1 MGSRLLKAAPA
12 AGLVS
17 LALLVYNRLKRPV
30 PFGVTYS
37 EAPTKVLVVGGGFG
51 GLAAAEG
58 LARALSGSQEVGMGL
73 LDRHN
78 YTTFWPM
85 VPSAISGNIEVRH
98 AAYPLRRVLRPLGVE
113 FLQAEVEGVDFE
125 NRNVHTDGGDFPY
138 DYLILALGSRT
149 AFFGSGADEHAF
161 DLKGLT
167 KAVAVRNHVLDCF
180 EEAERLRGEHGD
192 DLLTFVF
199 VGGGTTGVEGICDT
213 HDLIFGVLE
222 EDYSNVDF
230 DRVRLVLVNA
240 DDTILKGVDPALA
253 HAASLRLASQ
263 RVEVLNNARAEEVRP
278 DAVTLSDGRTIP
290 TRTTV
295 WTAGIEPA
303 PPVGDLD
310 VPKDRRGHILVD
322 EFLRVKDRPG
332 VYAVGDCFSV
342 DYDGPHVPALAQA
355 AEQEGKRVGL
365 NLAAQIQGREPKSFR
380 YRSLGQLVDLGED
393 SAVVNILGVKFSGM
407 LGALI
412 WRGVYLYALGRNLN
426 RVQVLFDWITDL
438 FFRPNTSKL
447 FEGSETI
454 RRKGSS
460 QVRPSERDGEA

>member
-12 AGLVS
+12 AGLVP
-17 LALLVYNRLKRPV
+17 LVLITYTRLKRPAPLQV
-30 PFGVTYS
+30 AYS

-58 LARALSGSQEVGMGL
+58 LAQALSGSQEVGVGL

-98 AAYPLRRVLRPLGVE
+98 AASPLRRVLRPLGVE

-125 NRNVHTDGGDFPY
+125 NRNVHTDGGEFPY

-161 DLKGLT
+161 DLKKGLT

-199 VGGGTTGVEGICDT
+199 VGGGTTGVEGIADT
-213 HDLIFGVLE
+213 HDLIFDTLE
-222 EDYSNVDF
+222 EDYPHVDF

-240 DDTILKGVDPALA
+240 DETILEEVDPALA

-263 RVEVLNNARAEEVRP
+263 RVEVINNAPAEEVRP

-295 WTAGIEPA
+295 WTAGTEPA

-310 VPKDRRGHILVD
+310 VQKDHRGRIMVD
-322 EFLRVKDRPG
+322 EFLRAKDRAG
-332 VYAVGDCFSV
+332 VYAVGDCVTV
-342 DYDGPHVPALAQA
+342 DHDGPPVPALAQA
-355 AEQEGKRVGL
+355 AEQEGKRAAL
-365 NLAAQIQGREPKSFR
+365 NLAAEIEGREPEPFR
-380 YRSLGQLVDLGED
+380 YRSVGQLVDLGEG
-393 SAVVNILGVKFSGM
+393 SALVDILGVRFGGL
-407 LGALI
+407 LGALV
-412 WRGVYLYALGRNLN
+412 WRGVYLCELGHNLN

-438 FFRPNTSKL
+438 FFRPNTSKV
-447 FEGSETI
+447 FE
-454 RRKGSS
+454 
-460 QVRPSERDGEA
+460 D

>member
-12 AGLVS
+12 AGLVP
-17 LALLVYNRLKRPV
+17 LALLVYSRLKRPV
-30 PFGVTYS
+30 QLGVAYS

-58 LARALSGSQEVGMGL
+58 LARALSGSQEVGVGL

-98 AAYPLRRVLRPLGVE
+98 AASPLRRVLRPLGVE

-161 DLKGLT
+161 DLKKGLT

-199 VGGGTTGVEGICDT
+199 VGGGTTGVEGISDT

-253 HAASLRLASQ
+253 HAASLRRPHHSHPHHGVGRGNRARSPGRGPGRAKGPPRTHTRGRVPAREGPYRCVRRRRLLQLGSRRSTSSGPRPGRRAGGQEGRPQPRRADPRQGTEVLPLPLTRPARGPRGGQRGGQYPGRQVQ
-263 RVEVLNNARAEEVRP
+263 RVARGAHLEERLP
-278 DAVTLSDGRTIP
+278 LR
-290 TRTTV
+290 
-295 WTAGIEPA
+295 AGPQPQSCA
-303 PPVGDLD
+303 
-310 VPKDRRGHILVD
+310 
-322 EFLRVKDRPG
+322 
-332 VYAVGDCFSV
+332 
-342 DYDGPHVPALAQA
+342 
-355 AEQEGKRVGL
+355 
-365 NLAAQIQGREPKSFR
+365 
-380 YRSLGQLVDLGED
+380 
-393 SAVVNILGVKFSGM
+393 
-407 LGALI
+407 GAL
-412 WRGVYLYALGRNLN
+412 RLDHGPLLPAQHLQAL
-426 RVQVLFDWITDL
+426 
-438 FFRPNTSKL
+438 
-447 FEGSETI
+447 
-454 RRKGSS
+454 
-460 QVRPSERDGEA
+460 

>member
-1 MGSRLLKAAPA
+1 MGSRLLKAAPVV
-12 AGLVS
+12 GLAP
-17 LALLVYNRLKRPV
+17 LALLAYNRLKHPA
-30 PFGVTYS
+30 PLGVAYS

-58 LARALSGSQEVGMGL
+58 LAWAL
-73 LDRHN
+73 
-78 YTTFWPM
+78 
-85 VPSAISGNIEVRH
+85 SGNIEVRH
-98 AAYPLRRVLRPLGVE
+98 AAYPLRRVLRPVGVE

-125 NRNVHTDGGDFPY
+125 NRNVRTDGGDFPY
-138 DYLILALGSRT
+138 DYLILAPGSRT

-161 DLKGLT
+161 DLKKGLI

-199 VGGGTTGVEGICDT
+199 VGGGITDT

-240 DDTILKGVDPALA
+240 DETILKGVDPALA

-295 WTAGIEPA
+295 WSAGIEPA

-342 DYDGPHVPALAQA
+342 DYDGPPVPALAQA

-393 SAVVNILGVKFSGM
+393 SAVVNILGAKFSGL

-412 WRGVYLYALGRNLN
+412 WRGVYLYELGRNLN

-454 RRKGSS
+454 TRKRSS
-460 QVRPSERDGEA
+460 

>member
-1 MGSRLLKAAPA
+1 MGSRLLKAAPT
-12 AGLVS
+12 AGLVP

-51 GLAAAEG
+51 GLAAVEG
-58 LARALSGSQEVGMGL
+58 LARALSGSQEVGVGL

-85 VPSAISGNIEVRH
+85 VPSALSGNIEVRH

-167 KAVAVRNHVLDCF
+167 KVVEVRNHVLDCF

-199 VGGGTTGVEGICDT
+199 VGGGTTGVEGIADT
-213 HDLIFGVLE
+213 HDLIFDTLE
-222 EDYSNVDF
+222 EDYPNVDF

-240 DDTILKGVDPALA
+240 DETILKEVDPALA

-263 RVEVLNNARAEEVRP
+263 RVEVLNNARAE
-278 DAVTLSDGRTIP
+278 
-290 TRTTV
+290 
-295 WTAGIEPA
+295 
-303 PPVGDLD
+303 
-310 VPKDRRGHILVD
+310 
-322 EFLRVKDRPG
+322 
-332 VYAVGDCFSV
+332 
-342 DYDGPHVPALAQA
+342 
-355 AEQEGKRVGL
+355 
-365 NLAAQIQGREPKSFR
+365 
-380 YRSLGQLVDLGED
+380 
-393 SAVVNILGVKFSGM
+393 
-407 LGALI
+407 
-412 WRGVYLYALGRNLN
+412 
-426 RVQVLFDWITDL
+426 
-438 FFRPNTSKL
+438 
-447 FEGSETI
+447 
-454 RRKGSS
+454 
-460 QVRPSERDGEA
+460 

>member
-1 MGSRLLKAAPA
+1 MGSRLLKVAPV
-12 AGLVS
+12 AGLVP
-17 LALLVYNRLKRPV
+17 LALLAYNRLTRPV
-30 PFGVTYS
+30 PLGVAYS

-58 LARALSGSQEVGMGL
+58 LARALSGSQEVGVGL

-85 VPSAISGNIEVRH
+85 VPSTISGNIEVRH
-98 AAYPLRRVLRPLGVE
+98 AAYPLRRVLRPLGVG
-113 FLQAEVEGVDFE
+113 FLQAEVEVVDFE
-125 NRNVHTDGGDFPY
+125 NRNVRTDGDDFPY
-138 DYLILALGSRT
+138 DYLILAPGSRT

-161 DLKGLT
+161 DLKVLT
-167 KAVAVRNHVLDCF
+167 EAVAVRSHVLDCF

-199 VGGGTTGVEGICDT
+199 VGGGTTGVEGIADT
-213 HDLIFGVLE
+213 HDLIFGVLK
-222 EDYSNVDF
+222 EDYPNVDF

-263 RVEVLNNARAEEVRP
+263 RVGVLNNARAEEVRP
-278 DAVTLSDGRTIP
+278 DAVVLSDGRTIP

-332 VYAVGDCFSV
+332 VYAVGDCVSV
-342 DYDGPHVPALAQA
+342 DYDGPPVPALAQA
-355 AEQEGKRVGL
+355 AEQ
-365 NLAAQIQGREPKSFR
+365 
-380 YRSLGQLVDLGED
+380 
-393 SAVVNILGVKFSGM
+393 
-407 LGALI
+407 
-412 WRGVYLYALGRNLN
+412 
-426 RVQVLFDWITDL
+426 
-438 FFRPNTSKL
+438 
-447 FEGSETI
+447 
-454 RRKGSS
+454 
-460 QVRPSERDGEA
+460 

>member
-1 MGSRLLKAAPA
+1 MRSRLLKAAPA
-12 AGLVS
+12 AGLVP
-17 LALLVYNRLKRPV
+17 LTLLVYNRLKRPV

-58 LARALSGSQEVGMGL
+58 LARALSGSQEVGVGL

-98 AAYPLRRVLRPLGVE
+98 AAHPLRRVLRPLGVG

-167 KAVAVRNHVLDCF
+167 KAVAIRNHVLDCF

-199 VGGGTTGVEGICDT
+199 VGGGTTGVEGISDT

-303 PPVGDLD
+303 APVGDLD

-332 VYAVGDCFSV
+332 VYAVGDCVSV
-342 DYDGPHVPALAQA
+342 DYDGPPVPALAQA
-355 AEQEGKRVGL
+355 AEQEGKRAAL
-365 NLAAQIQGREPKSFR
+365 NLAAQIQRREPESFH
-380 YRSLGQLVDLGED
+380 YRSLGQLLDLGES
-393 SAVVNILGVKFSGM
+393 SAVVNILGVKFSGL
-407 LGALI
+407 LGALV
-412 WRGVYLYALGRNLN
+412 WRSVYLYELGHNLN
-426 RVQVLFDWITDL
+426 RVLVLFDWITDL

-447 FEGSETI
+447 FEGSETVT
-454 RRKGSS
+454 RKGSS
-460 QVRPSERDGEA
+460 

>member
-12 AGLVS
+12 AGLVP

-30 PFGVTYS
+30 PLGVTYS
-37 EAPTKVLVVGGGFG
+37 QAPTKVLVVGGSIGN
-51 GLAAAEG
+51 LAAAEG
-58 LARALSGSQEVGMGL
+58 LARALSGSQEVGVGL

-85 VPSAISGNIEVRH
+85 VPSVISGNIEVRH
-98 AAYPLRRVLRPLGVE
+98 AAYPLRRILRPLGVE

-161 DLKGLT
+161 DLKKGLT

-199 VGGGTTGVEGICDT
+199 VGGGTTGVEGIADT
-213 HDLIFGVLE
+213 HDLIFDTLE
-222 EDYSNVDF
+222 EDYPHVDF

-240 DDTILKGVDPALA
+240 DETILEEVDPALA

-263 RVEVLNNARAEEVRP
+263 RVEVINNAPAEEVRP

-310 VPKDRRGHILVD
+310 VQKDHRGRIMVD
-322 EFLRVKDRPG
+322 EFLRAKDRPG
-332 VYAVGDCFSV
+332 VYAVGDCV
-342 DYDGPHVPALAQA
+342 TVAHDGPPVPALAQA
-355 AEQEGKRVGL
+355 AEQEGKRAAL
-365 NLAAQIQGREPKSFR
+365 NLAAEIEGREPEPFR
-380 YRSLGQLVDLGED
+380 YRSLGQLVDLGES
-393 SAVVNILGVKFSGM
+393 SALVDILGVKFSGL
-407 LGALI
+407 LGALV
-412 WRGVYLYALGRNLN
+412 WRGVYLYELGHNLN
-426 RVQVLFDWITDL
+426 RLQVLFDWITDL
-438 FFRPNTSKL
+438 FFRPNTSKV
-447 FEGSETI
+447 FE
-454 RRKGSS
+454 
-460 QVRPSERDGEA
+460 D

>member
-12 AGLVS
+12 AGLVP

-37 EAPTKVLVVGGGFG
+37 QAPTKVLVVGGGFG

-58 LARALSGSQEVGMGL
+58 LARALSGSQEVGVGL

-78 YTTFWPM
+78 YTTFWP
-85 VPSAISGNIEVRH
+85 VVAAAISGNIEVRH

-113 FLQAEVEGVDFE
+113 ILQAEVEGVDFE

-161 DLKGLT
+161 DLKKGLT

-199 VGGGTTGVEGICDT
+199 VGGGTTGVEGISDT

-253 HAASLRLASQ
+253 HAASL
-263 RVEVLNNARAEEVRP
+263 
-278 DAVTLSDGRTIP
+278 SDGRTIP

-295 WTAGIEPA
+295 WAAGIEPA

-393 SAVVNILGVKFSGM
+393 SAVVKILGVKFSGL

-412 WRGVYLYALGRNLN
+412 WRGVYLYELGRNLN

-454 RRKGSS
+454 TRKGSA

>member
-1 MGSRLLKAAPA
+1 MGSRLLKAAPV
-12 AGLVS
+12 AGLAP
-17 LALLVYNRLKRPV
+17 LALLAYNRLKRPV
-30 PFGVTYS
+30 PLGVAYS

-58 LARALSGSQEVGMGL
+58 LARALSGSQEVGVGL

-85 VPSAISGNIEVRH
+85 VPSAISGTIEVRH
-98 AAYPLRRVLRPLGVE
+98 AAYPLRRVLRPLGVG

-125 NRNVHTDGGDFPY
+125 NRNIRTDGDDFPY
-138 DYLILALGSRT
+138 DYLILAPGSRT

-161 DLKGLT
+161 DLKVLT

-192 DLLTFVF
+192 ELLTFVF
-199 VGGGTTGVEGICDT
+199 VGGGTTGLEGISDT
-213 HDLIFGVLE
+213 HDLIFGVLK
-222 EDYSNVDF
+222 EDYPNVDF

-278 DAVTLSDGRTIP
+278 DAVVLSDGRTIP

-295 WTAGIEPA
+295 WAAGIEPA

-332 VYAVGDCFSV
+332 VYAVGDCVSV
-342 DYDGPHVPALAQA
+342 DYDGPPVPALAQA
-355 AEQEGKRVGL
+355 AEQEGKRAGL
-365 NLAAQIQGREPKSFR
+365 NLAAQIQRREPEPFH
-380 YRSLGQLVDLGED
+380 YRSLGQLVDLGES
-393 SAVVNILGVKFSGM
+393 SAVVNILGVKFSGL
-407 LGALI
+407 LGALV
-412 WRGVYLYALGRNLN
+412 WRGVYLYELGHNLN
-426 RVQVLFDWITDL
+426 RVLVLFDWITDL

-447 FEGSETI
+447 FEGSETVT
-454 RRKGSS
+454 RKGSS
-460 QVRPSERDGEA
+460 